1 MRPPTLRSAPTK
13 AEPVQVRIR
22 AARVGVPYAIAVSV
36 FGGATK
42 YVARW
47 FMTLCH
53 DSGFSRDATAAIA
66 CSLWV
71 TWLMRGTCK
80 HPVIDRAAARQG
92 EGARER
98 LRPRMPTIA
107 RRVRTARE

>member
-22 AARVGVPYAIAVSV
+22 AAGVGVPEAIAASV
-36 FGGATK
+36 FGGTAE

-47 FMTLCH
+47 FMSLSH

-71 TWLMRGTCK
+71 IGMMRGTCK

-92 EGARER
+92 EGARGCQ
-98 LRPRMPTIA
+98 
-107 RRVRTARE
+107 